1 MDRPIVLVT
10 SRSFASHDPRPVR
23 LLEEHGFAVE
33 RIAAGEKSV
42 EEQVRERLPHAVGV
56 VAGLEPYPRDLLE
69 QCKKLKVISR
79 YGVGYDKVD
88 VQAARELGVAVTI
101 TPGANE
107 DSVADLAYAL
117 MLSACRNVAYSDRS
131 LRAGEE
137 RRPMGLEMWRKTIG
151 VVGTGRIGKGVVRR
165 AKGFEM
171 KVLCYDVYP
180 DEAFAR
186 EQGAEYVPLDALL
199 KDADFVSLHTPLTE
213 GTRNL
218 IGARELAL
226 MKPTAVLVNT
236 ARGGIVDE
244 DALYAA
250 LKSRTIAA
258 AGLDAMVYEPPVESP
273 LLTLDNFTATSHF
286 GATTYD
292 AVHKMSMMA
301 ARNLIDVLETG
312 HSLCA
317 LTAGRDQAG

>member
-165 AKGFEM
+165 ARGFEM

-199 KDADFVSLHTPLTE
+199 KEADFISLHTPLTPE
-213 GTRNL
+213 TRNL

-244 DALYAA
+244 AALYEA
-250 LKSRTIAA
+250 LKSGQIRGAA
-258 AGLDAMVYEPPVESP
+258 LDATVVEPPCDSP
-273 LLTLDNFTATSHF
+273 LTELPNCILTPHAGAATAEASS
-286 GATTYD
+286 
-292 AVHKMSMMA
+292 KMSLMA
-301 ARNLIDVLETG
+301 AQNALDVLQSG
-312 HSLCA
+312 GCKFKVN
-317 LTAGRDQAG
+317 

>member
-33 RIAAGEKSV
+33 RIVAGEKSV

-151 VVGTGRIGKGVVRR
+151 VVGTGRIGKGVILR
-165 AKGFEM
+165 ASGFQM
-171 KVLCYDVYP
+171 KVLANDAYP
-180 DEAFAR
+180 DQEFVQSHNGTYVDLDTLFR
-186 EQGAEYVPLDALL
+186 ES
-199 KDADFVSLHTPLTE
+199 DFITLHAPLTE
-213 GTRNL
+213 ETKNMVD
-218 IGARELAL
+218 ARRLAM
-226 MKPTAVLVNT
+226 MKPNAVLVNT

-244 DALYAA
+244 DALYEALKAHTIGAAA
-250 LKSRTIAA
+250 L
-258 AGLDAMVYEPPVESP
+258 DATVVEPACGSP
-273 LLTLDNFTATSHF
+273 LATLPNCILTPHAGAATF
-286 GATTYD
+286 EAGFN
-292 AVHKMSMMA
+292 MGMMA
-301 ARNLIDVLETG
+301 AQNVLDVLQ
-312 HSLCA
+312 
-317 LTAGRDQAG
+317 GRECRFLV

>member
-1 MDRPIVLVT
+1 MSRPKVLVAP
-10 SRSFASHDPRPVR
+10 RSFAGHSREPIE
-23 LLEEHGFAVE
+23 LLEQHGFEVV
-33 RIAAGEKSV
+33 RITAGEKSV
-42 EEQVRERLPHAVGV
+42 AEQIQEQLPGAVGV
-56 VAGLEPYPRDLLE
+56 IAGLEPYDRALLE
-69 QCKKLKVISR
+69 RCPDLKVISR

-88 VQAARELGVAVTI
+88 VEAARALGITVTI

-117 MLSACRNVAYSDRS
+117 MLGACRNVAYSDRM
-131 LRAGEE
+131 LRAGKEE
-137 RRPMGLEMWRKTIG
+137 RPMGVEMWKKTIG

-165 AKGFEM
+165 ARGFEM

-180 DEAFAR
+180 DEAFAG
-186 EQGAEYVPLDALL
+186 EQGAEYVPLDTLL
-199 KDADFVSLHTPLTE
+199 KEADFISLHTPLTE

-244 DALYAA
+244 EALYTA
-250 LKSRTIAA
+250 LKERKIAA
-258 AGLDAMVYEPPVESP
+258 AGLDAMVFEPPVESP
-273 LLTLDNFTATSHF
+273 LLTLDNFVATSHF

-292 AVHKMSMMA
+292 AGHKMSMMA
-301 ARNLIDVLETG
+301 VQNLIDVIETG
-312 HSLCA
+312 RSPYSL
-317 LTAGRDQAG
+317 R